1 MTDPEYVSEMER
13 LDGKVAMITGGGGG
27 IGEALATRLARR
39 GAHVVV
45 ADVDAGT
52 AAAVADGVGGSF
64 VAFDVADRSAWTAA
78 VDDIVDAHGGIDLV
92 ALNAGVMS
100 RPKGVAMGGDD
111 PLHWMAER
119 YDLVRSVNLDGV
131 AYGVLATFPALVA
144 RGGAICV
151 TASMA
156 GLVAQPEDP
165 AYSMTKHGVVGL
177 VRSLGPTLVARGVTI
192 GAVCPAGVD
201 TSMVPPDYREAGY
214 AFAPPDHIAEAL
226 ESILDSPP
234 DDSGAIWVT
243 VSADQPIWRYEFAPL
258 R

>member
-1 MTDPEYVSEMER
+1 MSDAELE
-13 LDGKVAMITGGGGG
+13 GKVAIVTGGGGG
-27 IGEALATRLARR
+27 IGEALAVRLAGR

-45 ADVDAGT
+45 ADVDGARAT
-52 AAAVADGVGGSF
+52 AVATAIGGS
-64 VAFDVADRSAWTAA
+64 AMSFDVADRDAWGAA
-78 VDDIVDAHGGIDLV
+78 VAEIVADHGGLDLV

-100 RPKGVAMGGDD
+100 RPKGVAMAGDD

-131 AYGVLATFPALVA
+131 AYGVLATVPHLVE
-144 RGGAICV
+144 RGGGAICV

-156 GLVAQPEDP
+156 GLMAQPEDP

-177 VRSLGPTLVARGVTI
+177 VRSLGPTLVAQGITI

-201 TSMVPPDYREAGY
+201 TSLVPPDYRDSGY
-214 AFAPPDHIAEAL
+214 SFAPPDHIAEAL

-234 DDSGAIWVT
+234 
-243 VSADQPIWRYEFAPL
+243 
-258 R
+258 

>member
-1 MTDPEYVSEMER
+1 MSESR
-13 LDGKVAMITGGGGG
+13 LDDKIALVTGGGGG
-27 IGEALATRLARR
+27 IGEALATRLAQR

-45 ADVDAGT
+45 IDVDNDRAS
-52 AAAVADGVGGSF
+52 AVAEAVGGSSRT
-64 VAFDVADRSAWTAA
+64 FDVADRQAWSAAA
-78 VDDIVDAHGGIDLV
+78 DEIAADLGGIDLV

-111 PLHWMAER
+111 PLRWMSER

-131 AYGVLATFPALVA
+131 AYGVLATVEHLSE

-151 TASMA
+151 TSSMA

-165 AYSMTKHGVVGL
+165 VYAMTKHGVVGL
-177 VRSLGPTLVARGVTI
+177 VRSLGPTLAAKGISI

-226 ESILDSPP
+226 ETILDSPP
-234 DDSGAIWVT
+234 EDAGVIWVT
-243 VSADQPIWRYEFAPL
+243 MSADQPIWRYEFAPL

>member
-1 MTDPEYVSEMER
+1 MSETR
-13 LDGKVAMITGGGGG
+13 LEGKVAIVTGGGGG
-27 IGEALATRLARR
+27 IGEALAIRLAGR

-45 ADVDAGT
+45 ADVDGAR
-52 AAAVADGVGGSF
+52 AAAVAGAIGGS
-64 VAFDVADRSAWTAA
+64 AKSFDVADRAAWESAAA
-78 VDDIVDAHGGIDLV
+78 EIVHERGGIDLV

-111 PLHWMAER
+111 PLRWMAER

-131 AYGVLATFPALVA
+131 AYGVLATVPHLVA
-144 RGGAICV
+144 RGGGAICV
-151 TASMA
+151 TSSMA
-156 GLVAQPEDP
+156 GLMAQPEDP
-165 AYSMTKHGVVGL
+165 AYAMTKHGVVGL
-177 VRSLGPTLVARGVTI
+177 VRSLGPTLVAQGITI
-192 GAVCPAGVD
+192 GTVCPAGVD
-201 TSMVPPDYREAGY
+201 TSLVPPDFREAGY

-234 DDSGAIWVT
+234 EDSGGVWVT

>member
-1 MTDPEYVSEMER
+1 MTDR
-13 LDGKVAMITGGGGG
+13 LEGKVAIVTGGGGG
-27 IGEALATRLARR
+27 IGEALAARLAGR

-45 ADVDAGT
+45 ADVDGDR
-52 AAAVADGVGGSF
+52 AAAVADAIGGS
-64 VAFDVADRSAWTAA
+64 AASFDVADRQEWEATAA
-78 VDDIVDAHGGIDLV
+78 EVVAEHGGIDLV

-100 RPKGVAMGGDD
+100 RPKGVAMAGDD
-111 PLHWMAER
+111 PLRWMAER

-131 AYGVLATFPALVA
+131 AYGVLATVPHLTE
-144 RGGAICV
+144 RGGGAICV

-177 VRSLGPTLVARGVTI
+177 VRSLGPTLAAKSITI
-192 GAVCPAGVD
+192 GTVCPAGVD

-214 AFAPPDHIAEAL
+214 SFAPPDHVAEAL
-226 ESILDSPP
+226 ESILDSPAE
-234 DDSGAIWVT
+234 DSGTIWVT
-243 VSADQPIWRYEFAPL
+243 MSADQPIWRYEFAPL

>member
-1 MTDPEYVSEMER
+1 MTDR
-13 LDGKVAMITGGGGG
+13 LDGRVALVTGGGGG
-27 IGEALATRLARR
+27 IGEALAVRLAGR

-45 ADVDAGT
+45 ADVDGDR
-52 AAAVADGVGGSF
+52 AAAVADAIGGDAQ
-64 VAFDVADRSAWTAA
+64 AFDVADRDAWATVVGEIVAA
-78 VDDIVDAHGGIDLV
+78 RGGIDLV

-100 RPKGVAMGGDD
+100 RPKGVAMAGDD
-111 PLHWMAER
+111 PLRWMAER

-131 AYGVLATFPALVA
+131 AYGVLTTVPHLAA
-144 RGGAICV
+144 RGGGAICV

-156 GLVAQPEDP
+156 GLMAQPEDP
-165 AYSMTKHGVVGL
+165 VYSMTKHGVVGL
-177 VRSLGPTLVARGVTI
+177 VRSLGPTLVARGITI

-201 TSMVPPDYREAGY
+201 TSLVPPDFRDAGY
-214 AFAPPDHIAEAL
+214 SFAPPDHIAEAL

-234 DDSGAIWVT
+234 DDAGAIWVT